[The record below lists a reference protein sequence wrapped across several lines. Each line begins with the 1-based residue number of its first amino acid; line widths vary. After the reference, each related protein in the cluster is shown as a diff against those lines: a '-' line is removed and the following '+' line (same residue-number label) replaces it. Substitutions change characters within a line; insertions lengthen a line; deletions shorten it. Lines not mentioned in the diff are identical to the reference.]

1 MNVRSSVKGI
11 VIKNNKLLTIKKHDD
26 VFDVDYT
33 LPGGG
38 QEHGE
43 NLLEAIQREFLEEV
57 GCLIK
62 VKQFVFLRE
71 YIGIE
76 WIPVTIS

>member
-1 MNVRSSVKGI
+1 MNVRSGVKGI
-11 VIKNNKLLTIKKHDD
+11 VIKNNRLLTIKKHDD
-26 VFDVDYT
+26 KFDAVYT

-43 NLLEAIQREFLEEV
+43 SLVEALQREFLEEV
-57 GCLIK
+57 GCLIN

-71 YIGIE
+71 YIGKKI
-76 WIPVTIS
+76 IMGTV